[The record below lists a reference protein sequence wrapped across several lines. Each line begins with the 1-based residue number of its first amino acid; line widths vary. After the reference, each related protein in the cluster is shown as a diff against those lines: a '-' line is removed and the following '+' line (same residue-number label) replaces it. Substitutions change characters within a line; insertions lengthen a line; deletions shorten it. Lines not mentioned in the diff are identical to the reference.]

1 MPEIRK
7 NMITNPLEPRNY
19 PYSRI
24 RYTPARLIQL
34 AIRWLYMMFSPY
46 KVISWDIHLP
56 CHAKHVTPSRR
67 GEALSRG

>member
-7 NMITNPLEPRNY
+7 NMITNPLEPRYY
-19 PYSRI
+19 PYTRI
-24 RYTPARLIQL
+24 PNRYTRLIPL

-46 KVISWDIHLP
+46 KVFSWNIHLP

>member
-7 NMITNPLEPRNY
+7 NMITNPLEPRYY
-19 PYSRI
+19 PIPESA
-24 RYTPARLIQL
+24 TAR
-34 AIRWLYMMFSPY
+34 AVNTAGIRWLYMMFSPY
-46 KVISWDIHLP
+46 KVISWNIPLP